1 MSITINDPGLL
12 AQFAGAAES
21 VEIKSPDG
29 RVLGRFVVD
38 NLYKLPPG
46 MKSPFSEDELTELR
60 KQKGGRPLSEIIRD
74 LEKQY
79 PS

>member
-12 AQFAGAAES
+12 AQFSAAAES

-29 RVLGRFVVD
+29 RVLGRFVVE

-46 MKSPFSEDELTELR
+46 VKSPFTEEELTELR
-60 KQKGGRPLSEIIRD
+60 QQKGGRPLNEIIWD

>member
-12 AQFAGAAES
+12 AQFSAAAES

-29 RVLGRFVVD
+29 RVLGRFVVE

-46 MKSPFSEDELTELR
+46 VKSPFTEEELTELR
-60 KQKGGRPLSEIIRD
+60 QQKGGRPLNEIIRD

>member
-12 AQFAGAAES
+12 AQFSSAADS

-29 RVLGRFVVD
+29 RVLGRFVVE
-38 NLYKLPPG
+38 NLYKLPQG
-46 MKSPFSEDELTELR
+46 VKSPFTDEQLAEFR
-60 KQKGGRPLSEIIRD
+60 KEKGGRPLSEILQD
-74 LEKQY
+74 LETRY